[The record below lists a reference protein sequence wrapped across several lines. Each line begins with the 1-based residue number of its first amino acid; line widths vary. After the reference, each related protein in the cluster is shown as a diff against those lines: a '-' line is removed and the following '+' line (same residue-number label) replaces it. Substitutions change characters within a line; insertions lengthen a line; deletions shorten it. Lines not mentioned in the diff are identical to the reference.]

1 MAETKSLSNNTSPGR
16 LKKDI
21 VAGKKG
27 KKRKNRRDKTE
38 VLEKEGSRKEYQEFK
53 ITLAGDNYTP
63 SRLS

>member
-1 MAETKSLSNNTSPGR
+1 MAETKSLLNNTSPGR

-27 KKRKNRRDKTE
+27 KKRKKNRRDKTE

-63 SRLS
+63 